1 MTSEM
6 MDRIKRDFNRE
17 PDKDTLSFEA
27 YVAGYMAGVKRFGQR
42 PDYKEIRSKLGYSR
56 IGLGNV

>member
-6 MDRIKRDFNRE
+6 MERIKRDFNRE

-27 YVAGYMAGVKRFGQR
+27 YVAGYMAGIKRFGQR
-42 PDYKEIRSKLGYSR
+42 PDREIRSKLGYSR

>member
-1 MTSEM
+1 MPPEL
-6 MDRIKRDFNRE
+6 MDKIKRDFNRE

-27 YVAGYMAGVKRFGQR
+27 YVAGYMAGVRRFAER
-42 PDYKEIRSKLGYSR
+42 PNRKEIQSKLGYSR

>member
-6 MDRIKRDFNRE
+6 MEKIKRDFNRE

-27 YVAGYMAGVKRFGQR
+27 YVAGYMAGVRRFAER
-42 PDYKEIRSKLGYSR
+42 PNRKEIQSKLGYSR
-56 IGLGNV
+56 VGLNNV

>member
-27 YVAGYMAGVKRFGQR
+27 YVAGYMAGVKRFGER
-42 PDYKEIRSKLGYSR
+42 PNRREIRSKLGYSR

>member
-6 MDRIKRDFNRE
+6 MDKIKRDFNRE

-27 YVAGYMAGVKRFGQR
+27 YVAGYMAGIKRFGER
-42 PDYKEIRSKLGYSR
+42 PNRREIRSKLGYSR
-56 IGLGNV
+56 VGLNNV

>member
-6 MDRIKRDFNRE
+6 MDKIKRDFNRE

-27 YVAGYMAGVKRFGQR
+27 YVAGYMAGIKRFGER
-42 PDYKEIRSKLGYSR
+42 PNRREIRSKLGYSR
-56 IGLGNV
+56 IGLNNV